1 MADAFALLSTIAD
14 AAQVSSAPAALN
26 GAVSV
31 SSSALPPA
39 PAPGQSVTHA
49 LLPLRAS
56 ASSAASQSRLMATYA
71 QLPHAGARLGRAGPG
86 GSSNMMESM
95 RMWNRHK
102 NAAMPMRHNPAA
114 LGNGGLVHAASQ
126 RAASRTKAQPKRKRS
141 ESGGGGKKGRKVS
154 SVGRKSDGGGKRS
167 KSGGAASGSTEE
179 IDARRA
185 RQKAV
190 HREVERRRTK
200 RIGKEEARGRAA
212 AAGGVRFRARPSWAR
227 PGRRTHV
234 FSPYAF
240 AKRAC
245 PRYACPPYAF
255 AHYSHTLSFPL
266 GTTVTHLGRQLGE
279 AAQDGGRTGFA
290 ERKERQG
297 QHFGGCTDL
306 DSAVEGPDRAA

>member
-114 LGNGGLVHAASQ
+114 LGNGGLVHEASQ

-212 AAGGVRFRARPSWAR
+212 AAGGGQVSCASLVGAPRPANPRLLSLRFRQESLPALCLPSLRFRALLTHTVFPAR
-227 PGRRTHV
+227 HHRHT
-234 FSPYAF
+234 
-240 AKRAC
+240 
-245 PRYACPPYAF
+245 PRQA
-255 AHYSHTLSFPL
+255 TW
-266 GTTVTHLGRQLGE
+266 
-279 AAQDGGRTGFA
+279 
-290 ERKERQG
+290 
-297 QHFGGCTDL
+297 
-306 DSAVEGPDRAA
+306 